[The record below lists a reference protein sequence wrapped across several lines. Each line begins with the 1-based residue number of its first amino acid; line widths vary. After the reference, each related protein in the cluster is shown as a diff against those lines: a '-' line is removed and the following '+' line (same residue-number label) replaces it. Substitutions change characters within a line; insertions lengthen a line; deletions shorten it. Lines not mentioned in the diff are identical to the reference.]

1 MDIVEFLTA
10 RLDED
15 EAAAKAATPGPWRW
29 GDWSANFG
37 TLEKERHVLEHAPS
51 YGAFPVVRQR
61 DIDGGAIEVLR
72 LEDSLEIGDDA
83 AEANGAHIARHDPAR
98 VLADVKAKRAVIQLY
113 VTAKVALEASDGT
126 VLAGATKLNLRAY
139 GNALR
144 ALAAPYDQHPDYD
157 PAWRAE

>member
-37 TLEKERHVLEHAPS
+37 TLEQERHVLEHAPS

-83 AEANGAHIARHDPAR
+83 AEANGAHIVRNDPAR
-98 VLADVKAKRAVIQLY
+98 VLAEVKAKRELLREI
-113 VTAKVALEASDGT
+113 EAITVYRVDGEPDPDF
-126 VLAGATKLNLRAY
+126 LKRPAGRMLCAM
-139 GNALR
+139 
-144 ALAAPYDQHPDYD
+144 AAPYGQHPDYD
-157 PAWRAE
+157 PAWRVE